1 MPVND
6 DMRLIS
12 SVTVPAGGAASID
25 FTSIPGTYTDLVI
38 QLSARSTGNFGGNDS
53 MSDDCWL
60 RFNSSSSGY
69 SARSLYGY
77 GSGVGSSNNAAQTYL
92 KGFYIDGSGA
102 TASTFG
108 NTSIYIPN
116 YTSSNNK
123 SVSGDSVSE
132 HNATMA
138 YMNLMAGLWANS
150 SAITS
155 ITLTTANGNFAQYS
169 TATLYGIRSSSVG
182 ATKATGGVISETST
196 HWIHTFNSSDTFTPL
211 QNLTID
217 YLVVAGGGGG
227 RSAIGGGGGAG
238 GMRCTVG
245 ATGGTGSLP
254 SAVSVTANNNYTVTV
269 GGGGNNSQGS
279 TSSITGS
286 GFSTISCTG
295 GGYGGTRSDHAGG
308 PGGSGGG
315 GGGPEQAQNNNTAGG
330 AGTAGEGFNGGNG
343 TTIIGNG
350 GGGAG
355 ATPPYPP
362 TTSNGGTAGGIGRQT
377 NISGFA
383 TYYSGGG
390 GGCYS
395 YGGTLTGP
403 GGLGGGGRGGG
414 YGLPPTNGTG
424 NTGGGGGG
432 GGYAGAGEV
441 GSTGGSGIV
450 IVRYAK

>member
-12 SVTVPAGGAASID
+12 SVTVPAGGAANIE
-25 FTSIPGTYTDLVI
+25 FTSIPGTYTDLVVV
-38 QLSARSTGNFGGNDS
+38 LSARCSQSAITGNCTIAFNETS
-53 MSDDCWL
+53 A
-60 RFNSSSSGY
+60 NSS
-69 SARSLYGY
+69 RRNLN
-77 GSGVGSSNNAAQTYL
+77 GSGSAVSSTNASDGYIGDIVGAN
-92 KGFYIDGSGA
+92 A

-108 NTSIYIPN
+108 NIQIYIPN

-123 SVSGDSVSE
+123 SFSVDTVTE
-132 HNATMA
+132 NNGTEAWA
-138 YMNLMAGLWANS
+138 QLIAGLWSNS
-150 SAITS
+150 AAITS
-155 ITLTTANGNFAQYS
+155 IKFAPLSPQTWTFSQYS
-169 TATLYGIRSSSVG
+169 TATLYGVRSASTG
-182 ATKATGGVISETST
+182 ATMATGGVISETST
-196 HWIHTFNSSDTFTPL
+196 HWIHTFNSSQTFTPL

-254 SAVSVTANNNYTVTV
+254 SAVSVTANTNYTITV

-279 TSSITGS
+279 TSSISGS

-441 GSTGGSGIV
+441 GSTGGSGVV
-450 IVRYAK
+450 IIRYPK

>member
-6 DMRLIS
+6 DMRYIS
-12 SVTVPAGGAASID
+12 SVTVPAGGASTIE
-25 FTSIPGTYTDLVI
+25 FTGIPGTYTDLVI
-38 QLSARSTGNFGGNDS
+38 KTSLRVGDAVTAADVNIKFNTSNADKTILYLSGN
-53 MSDDCWL
+53 
-60 RFNSSSSGY
+60 
-69 SARSLYGY
+69 
-77 GSGVGSSNNAAQTYL
+77 
-92 KGFYIDGSGA
+92 GA
-102 TASTFG
+102 TASSGSYALTSPVATGASATANTFSNCELYFSNYAG
-108 NTSIYIPN
+108 STNKAFSIDRVTEN
-116 YTSSNNK
+116 NSS
-123 SVSGDSVSE
+123 
-132 HNATMA
+132 TA
-138 YMNLMAGLWANS
+138 YAALLAGLWAQNA
-150 SAITS
+150 AITGIS
-155 ITLTTANGNFAQYS
+155 FHGDFVQHS
-169 TATLYGIRSSSVG
+169 TATLYGIRSASTG
-182 ATKATGGVISETST
+182 ATMATGGVISETST
-196 HWIHTFNSSDTFTPL
+196 HWIHTFNSSETFTPL

-254 SAVSVTANNNYTVTV
+254 SAVPVTANTNYTVTV

-377 NISGFA
+377 SISGFA
-383 TYYSGGG
+383 TYYAGGG
-390 GGCYS
+390 GGAYS

-414 YGLPPTNGTG
+414 YFLPPTNGTG

-441 GSTGGSGIV
+441 GSIGGSGIV
-450 IVRYAK
+450 IIRYPK

>member
-12 SVTVPAGGAASID
+12 SVTVPAGGAASIE
-25 FTSIPGTYTDLVI
+25 FTSIPGTYTDLKLVF
-38 QLSARSTGNFGGNDS
+38 STRVNVGGGQN
-53 MSDDCWL
+53 
-60 RFNSSSSGY
+60 
-69 SARSLYGY
+69 
-77 GSGVGSSNNAAQTYL
+77 
-92 KGFYIDGSGA
+92 GFYISLNSSTASFSAKQIQGDGSSAPASFSLLRFAGYSNA
-102 TASTFG
+102 SGGTANTFSNG
-108 NTSIYIPN
+108 ELYFPN
-116 YTSSNNK
+116 YASSNNK
-123 SVSGDSVSE
+123 SFSGYSVQE
-132 HNATMA
+132 NNQTTA
-138 YMNLMAGLWANS
+138 YILLGAHSWSNS
-150 SAITS
+150 AAITT
-155 ITLTTANGNFAQYS
+155 ITLTPDTANFVQYS

-182 ATKATGGVISETST
+182 ATMATGGVISETST

-254 SAVSVTANNNYTVTV
+254 SAVSVTANTNYTVTV

-377 NISGFA
+377 SISGFA
-383 TYYSGGG
+383 TYYAGGG

-441 GSTGGSGIV
+441 GSTGGSGVV
-450 IVRYAK
+450 IIRYPK